1 MWRSAWTFAWPCEK
15 IRHVVKINCTKSL
28 LVPHWNI
35 LRKKNASKLN
45 TIFPIFSIPFLHSD
59 RLYQTYVPSQCNFPK
74 TNKQALHLRKRFP
87 KLQDLADF
95 SAKKQSKDCGAG
107 YEIKCFPKKKI
118 KCLTRGPWKIKYV
131 EDDFSWINPAKMF
144 FQKNVCHKWWLLN
157 EMKQLTTNP
166 TTKWL
171 PTHDHSKMMSNLRLP
186 YHAPDPSNIMSNI
199 WLPSSTPATWCQI
212 TSHQLWPQHSFAQKR
227 WRKGNPY
234 GSHRW
239 QSKNTEQTV
248 RFLLSVQWWRQLLRS
263 N

>member
-1 MWRSAWTFAWPCEK
+1 MCHRN
-15 IRHVVKINCTKSL
+15 V
-28 LVPHWNI
+28 
-35 LRKKNASKLN
+35 
-45 TIFPIFSIPFLHSD
+45 IFPK
-59 RLYQTYVPSQCNFPK
+59 Q
-74 TNKQALHLRKRFP
+74 TNKLCIFENVFLNFRIWQIFLQKNNQKIVEQAMKSNVF
-87 KLQDLADF
+87 Q
-95 SAKKQSKDCGAG
+95 
-107 YEIKCFPKKKI
+107 KKI

-131 EDDFSWINPAKMF
+131 EDDFSWINPAKML
-144 FQKNVCHKWWLLN
+144 FQKNVCHKWWFLN